1 MLERMARLVSLI
13 VRHAGAYGDL
23 IADDMQCAYTALAR
37 RLWVG
42 VILVVAVVFALA
54 LACVGV
60 IALTWDTPNRLPM
73 IAGLFGVFVFASIAA
88 LIGLRNQQRQQQVF
102 IPQAG
107 LEWQKDRRLL
117 DDLLVKT
124 RDASL

>member
-1 MLERMARLVSLI
+1 MLERMARLASLI

-42 VILVVAVVFALA
+42 VVLVVSVMFALA

-60 IALTWDTPNRLPM
+60 IAMTWDTPNRLPM
-73 IAGLFGVFVFASIAA
+73 IAGLCSVFVRVARCVDWA
-88 LIGLRNQQRQQQVF
+88 
-102 IPQAG
+102 
-107 LEWQKDRRLL
+107 
-117 DDLLVKT
+117 
-124 RDASL
+124 